1 MINHAKICY
10 KVEQRKKKKS
20 AFHSAIDHD
29 VALSIKDGL
38 KITTLMG
45 IVDKLMGPCCLHS
58 RSVRRF
64 FNFYFF
70 TAQRVAGEGE
80 DHRFVVYCLSLGP
93 FITDSN
99 KRNYSELPRSLSLNL
114 SILVCIHH
122 LN

>member
-1 MINHAKICY
+1 MLKYAIRQGK
-10 KVEQRKKKKS
+10 EKKKS

-64 FNFYFF
+64 FNFYFL
-70 TAQRVAGEGE
+70 Q
-80 DHRFVVYCLSLGP
+80 
-93 FITDSN
+93 
-99 KRNYSELPRSLSLNL
+99 
-114 SILVCIHH
+114 HH
-122 LN
+122 T